1 MKSIYTLRWLLAVFF
16 VVTIDFALRPSP
28 RVVPI
33 EIKDGELAGAG
44 ADIIRGELPNA
55 QFILWGE
62 DHGFADSPILLRA
75 IAREAHPLGF
85 KYHLVGDTTPCG
97 LANRRRELH
106 VRGP

>member
-1 MKSIYTLRWLLAVFF
+1 MKSIYALPWLLAVFF
-16 VVTIDFALRPSP
+16 VVPVDFARGASP

-33 EIKDGELAGAG
+33 EIKEGKLARAG

>member
-1 MKSIYTLRWLLAVFF
+1 MKSIYALRWLLAVLF
-16 VVTIDFALRPSP
+16 VVSIDFARRASP

-33 EIKDGELAGAG
+33 EIKDAKLAGAG

-75 IAREAHPLGF
+75 IAREARPLGC
-85 KYHLVGDTTPCG
+85 KYHVVGDMTPGG
-97 LANRRRELH
+97 LANRRREQH